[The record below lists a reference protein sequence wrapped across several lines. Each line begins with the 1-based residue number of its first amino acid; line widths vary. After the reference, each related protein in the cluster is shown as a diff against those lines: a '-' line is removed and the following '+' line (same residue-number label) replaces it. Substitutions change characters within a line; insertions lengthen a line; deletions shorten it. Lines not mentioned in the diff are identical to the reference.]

1 MSLTLVPTQ
10 PKISSDIKRAE
21 ITKKIRDRITELNLD
36 IPQYKNNNEFVLL
49 VLNLIEHLVK
59 KKYKIGKKALAV
71 EILSS
76 LFQLNPQEVDS
87 LENNIEFLHSNKMIK
102 KISWYYAFCCGVIE
116 YFSNAKK

>member
-21 ITKKIRDRITELNLD
+21 ITKKIRDRITELNLNL
-36 IPQYKNNNEFVLL
+36 PQYKNNNEFVLL

-59 KKYKIGKKALAV
+59 KKYKIDKKVLAV
-71 EILSS
+71 EILSD
-76 LFQLNPQEVDS
+76 LFQLNPQEIDS
-87 LENNIEFLHSNKMIK
+87 LQNNIEFLHSNKMIK

-116 YFSNAKK
+116 YFSNGKK

>member
-21 ITKKIRDRITELNLD
+21 ITKKIRDRIIELNLNL
-36 IPQYKNNNEFVLL
+36 PQYKNNNEFVLL

-59 KKYKIGKKALAV
+59 KKYKIDKKALAV
-71 EILSS
+71 EILSA

-116 YFSNAKK
+116 YFSNGKK